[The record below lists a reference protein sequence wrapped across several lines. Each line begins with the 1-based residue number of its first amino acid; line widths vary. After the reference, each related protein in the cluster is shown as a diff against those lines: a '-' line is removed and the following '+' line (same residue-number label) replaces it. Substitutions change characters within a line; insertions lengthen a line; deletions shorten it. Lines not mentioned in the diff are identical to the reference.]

1 MKRVED
7 KVKKEK
13 EAQIEEKA
21 KRKTRSEQNKDKDK
35 AAADVAD
42 GGDEA
47 TPKKRRGR
55 RKGAKKGAE
64 SDGEDI
70 DALFVRYSARHSK
83 IMHAVR

>member
-1 MKRVED
+1 M
-7 KVKKEK
+7 
-13 EAQIEEKA
+13 EEKA

-35 AAADVAD
+35 AAAEVTD

-70 DALFVRYSARHSK
+70 DALFVRQTAHR
-83 IMHAVR
+83 IVIVHAVRYIRLHCNVT